1 MNTGRPLGAL
11 VATFLALGPGAG
23 NAQDSTFF
31 RIASGP
37 PGGAYFPI
45 SGTIAQVISNPPGAQ
60 ACERG
65 GNCGVPGLLAI
76 SQSAE
81 GSVAN
86 AKAVAEG
93 RIESAFVQS
102 DVAYWAHSGTGPF
115 KGQKPL
121 TNLRIIA
128 SLYPEPMQVFAATT
142 VAATDIRGLKGKRV
156 AMGSPEAGS
165 FAGIQ
170 MVFKAYGLSE
180 KSGYKALSVQERSAL
195 DMLRDGKADALV
207 EVGGVP
213 LLSLTELARSPGGR
227 LLPVDGK
234 MREAVLKEAPYYM
247 PARIPGGTY
256 AGNPDNVETVA
267 ASALWITRAD
277 IPATLVHDI
286 AKALFVSQTAR
297 RVLNSAHPLAQN
309 ITLATA
315 LDGVAIPLHAGA
327 ERFYREAGLFAEE
340 AAETTAESPAAPQIQ

>member
-1 MNTGRPLGAL
+1 MNASRPLGAL
-11 VATFLALGPGAG
+11 AGAFLALGAGAG

-37 PGGAYFPI
+37 PGGTYFPI
-45 SGTIAQVISNPPGAQ
+45 SGTIAQIISNPPGAQ

-86 AKAVAEG
+86 AKAVADG

-102 DVAYWAHSGTGPF
+102 DVAFWAHSGTGPF

-121 TNLRIIA
+121 TNLRVIA
-128 SLYPEPMQVFAATT
+128 SLYPEPMQVFAAPT
-142 VAATDIRGLKGKRV
+142 VPATDIRGLKGKRV
-156 AMGSPEAGS
+156 AIGSPEAGS
-165 FAGIQ
+165 SAGIQ
-170 MVFKAYGLSE
+170 MVFKAYGLTE
-180 KSGYKALSVQERSAL
+180 KVGYKALSIQERSAVE
-195 DMLRDGKADALV
+195 MLRDDKADALV
-207 EVGGVP
+207 EVGGIP
-213 LLSLTELARSPGGR
+213 LLSLTELARNPGGR
-227 LLPVDGK
+227 LLPIEGK
-234 MREAVLKEAPYYM
+234 IRDAVLKEAPYYM
-247 PARIPGGTY
+247 PATIPAGTY
-256 AGNPDNVETVA
+256 AGNPGNVETVA

-277 IPATLVHDI
+277 VPAALVHDI

-315 LDGVAIPLHAGA
+315 LDGVAIPMHTGA

-340 AAETTAESPAAPQIQ
+340 AAENAADSPPAQIR

>member
-1 MNTGRPLGAL
+1 MKTGRPLGAL
-11 VATFLALGPGAG
+11 AAAFLAFGPGAG

-37 PGGAYFPI
+37 PGGTYFPI
-45 SGTIAQVISNPPGAQ
+45 SGTIAQIVSNPPGAQ

-93 RIESAFVQS
+93 RVESAFVQS
-102 DVAYWAHSGTGPF
+102 DVAFWAHTGTGPF

-121 TNLRIIA
+121 TNLRVIA
-128 SLYPEPMQVFAATT
+128 SLYPEPLQVLVAPT

-156 AMGSPEAGS
+156 AMGTPEAGVPTG
-165 FAGIQ
+165 AQ
-170 MVFKAYGLSE
+170 MVLTGYGLRE
-180 KSGYKALSVQERSAL
+180 KTGYKAVFGPERAAL
-195 DMLRDGKADALV
+195 DMMRDGKADALV
-207 EVGGVP
+207 EIGGLP
-213 LLSLTELARSPGGR
+213 LPSFAELTASIGGR
-227 LLPVDGK
+227 VLPVDGK
-234 MREAVLKEAPYYM
+234 VREAILKEAPYYI
-247 PARIPGGTY
+247 AATVPGSTY
-256 AGNPDNVETVA
+256 TGNPADIETVA

-277 IPATLVHDI
+277 MPAALVHDI

-327 ERFYREAGLFAEE
+327 ERFYREAGLFAEKAGE
-340 AAETTAESPAAPQIQ
+340 ATAESPAAPQLQ